1 MNVSESKPR
10 CKLPENPQHRHR
22 YDAVMAGA
30 VKRLSGSCIADQFAF
45 FAISGVLRVY
55 ASVEAQEGVGFG
67 QKFEGFLAAEGV
79 QAGVVEAG
87 GKQAV
92 GDGFGVEV
100 GKVGGADVVDEVFFE
115 FVFGVGVAA
124 ASSRCFF

>member
-1 MNVSESKPR
+1 
-10 CKLPENPQHRHR
+10 
-22 YDAVMAGA
+22 MAGA

-124 ASSRCFF
+124 ASSRRFF